1 MTNQT
6 HFKDPKH
13 KVYALYYAIFAVLGI
28 IILTNQ
34 LLSISLS
41 LIVLIIVFI
50 LYAQLIFM
58 LIGAIKYWKLEVT
71 GLKILF
77 WISLS
82 LVPLFVTPLITYIPQ
97 VTTGLFFFIQG
108 AFGATEVGFDFHI
121 AYDTRLTLLNGS
133 IWGFGL
139 NIIEF
144 FIWIHFKNVAELNKI
159 SIPPFKNED
168 LELKIY
174 D

>member
-13 KVYALYYAIFAVLGI
+13 KVYALYYSIFAVLGI

-41 LIVLIIVFI
+41 LIVLIVVFI

-58 LIGAIKYWKLEVT
+58 LIGAIKYWKLETT

-82 LVPLFVTPLITYIPQ
+82 LVPLFVTPLITYTPQ

-108 AFGATEVGFDFHI
+108 AFGATGVGFDFHI

-144 FIWIHFKNVAELNKI
+144 FIWIHFKNVAEMNQI

>member
-13 KVYALYYAIFAVLGI
+13 KVYALYYAIFAVLGM
-28 IILTNQ
+28 IILSYQ

-41 LIVLIIVFI
+41 LLVVVIVFI

-77 WISLS
+77 LVSLS
-82 LVPLFVTPLITYIPQ
+82 LVPLFITPLITYIPK
-97 VTTGLFFFIQG
+97 VTTGLFFFLQS
-108 AFGATEVGFDFHI
+108 AFGANEVGFNFHI
-121 AYDTRLTLLNGS
+121 AYDTRFTLLNGS
-133 IWGFGL
+133 AWGFGL

-144 FIWIHFKNVAELNKI
+144 FIWIHFKNIAEMNHI

>member
-1 MTNQT
+1 MSTQT

-13 KVYALYYAIFAVLGI
+13 KIFALYYGIFAVLGI
-28 IILTNQ
+28 ILLSYQ

-41 LIVLIIVFI
+41 IIVFILVFI
-50 LYAQLIFM
+50 LYAQLVFM

-82 LVPLFVTPLITYIPQ
+82 LVPLFITPLITYIPK
-97 VTTGLFFFIQG
+97 VTSGLFFYIQSS
-108 AFGATEVGFDFHI
+108 FGATGVGFDFHI
-121 AYDTRLTLLNGS
+121 AYDTRLTLLNHS
-133 IWGFGL
+133 AWGFGL

-144 FIWIHFKNVAELNKI
+144 FIWIRFKHIAEINHI